1 MVYDRPENA
10 LAISGEVVDT
20 TNGDVPTPWAN
31 GDPPPWERLPR
42 ETNPAWRAFQVYRD
56 LGLERTMAKAAK
68 ALDLASSL
76 LWEWSKRWD
85 WVDRSQAWD
94 AYQQRLKDEAHDLA
108 MQEAALLWER
118 RRLKAAG
125 CKWDVSNKLA
135 SVVRRKLESIDDPS
149 KIDINDLIKLATL
162 MNALMDSALAT
173 AEGGDDSFDAHNA
186 TYEELEVYLKKWGV
200 NVPKV
205 KRSRGI
211 SAMPAG
217 HTGGGGRPSSTDVD
231 GTDPTT

>member
-1 MVYDRPENA
+1 MDEKSPETA
-10 LAISGEVVDT
+10 LAIRGEVVDT
-20 TNGDVPTPWAN
+20 TTLPWTHDAT
-31 GDPPPWERLPR
+31 GLAPWEKLPE
-42 ETNPAWRAFQVYRD
+42 ETSRAYEAFCEYRD
-56 LGLERTMAKAAK
+56 MGVGKRSVPKMAAALGVNTSFITVWRQKFA
-68 ALDLASSL
+68 
-76 LWEWSKRWD
+76 
-85 WVDRSQAWD
+85 WVARVEAWD
-94 AYQQRLKDEAHDLA
+94 AYQQRLADEAHDRA
-108 MQEAALLWER
+108 MVEAAELWER

-125 CKWDVSNKLA
+125 HKWDVSKQLA

-200 NVPKV
+200 NVPRV
-205 KRSRGI
+205 KRSTRGN
-211 SAMPAG
+211 AMAAG
-217 HTGGGGRPSSTDVD
+217 RTGGGGRPPSTDVD